1 MRFVI
6 HRLSLTLLRAYMST
20 ESNPISPP
28 PQSVGSQVSWLG
40 LHRKQNQFG
49 TYAGLTAVLL
59 GMVLLFSSLSSY
71 FFSAATFV
79 AIANEIPAL
88 LVMAVGMTF
97 VLIIAGIDLSVGS
110 VLALSAAA
118 TANAIL
124 QWHWGATAAASLGL
138 VVGLTC
144 GAITGW
150 ISVAWRLP
158 SFIVS
163 LGMLEAVRGA
173 AFVLTDSH
181 TQYVGAAISGLA
193 VPWIGG
199 VCSAFFIAVVLVV
212 LAQLILV
219 RTVFGRYVVGIGTNE
234 EAMRLAGIN
243 PNPIRVA
250 VFAATGLLAGFAGL
264 MQAARMEA
272 ADPNAGTGIELQVIA
287 AVVIGGTSLMGG
299 RGSVINTFFGVL
311 IIAVLEAGLAQVG
324 VSDPSKR
331 IITGAVI
338 VVAVIIDTL
347 RQRREAGARG

>member
-1 MRFVI
+1 
-6 HRLSLTLLRAYMST
+6 MST
-20 ESNPISPP
+20 
-28 PQSVGSQVSWLG
+28 PQKSSTHSQLGTYLG
-40 LHRKQNQFG
+40 LS
-49 TYAGLTAVLL
+49 AVLV
-59 GMVLLFSSLSSY
+59 GMVGLFSSLSQY
-71 FFSAATFV
+71 FFSAETFV

-124 QWHWGATAAASLGL
+124 LWHWGVLPAAVLGL
-138 VVGLTC
+138 LVGLLC
-144 GAITGW
+144 GAITGG
-150 ISVAWRLP
+150 IAVMWRLP

-163 LGMLEAVRGA
+163 LGMLEAVRGGA
-173 AFVLTDSH
+173 YVVTDSR
-181 TQYVGAAISGLA
+181 TQYVGDAISGLA
-193 VPWIGG
+193 APWVGG
-199 VCSAFFIAVVLVV
+199 VSSAFFIAVALVIVGQLVLTK
-212 LAQLILV
+212 
-219 RTVFGRYVVGIGTNE
+219 TVFGRYVVGIGTNE

-243 PNPIRVA
+243 PSPIRIA

-264 MQAARMEA
+264 MQSARLEA

-311 IIAVLEAGLAQVG
+311 IIAVLEAGLAQIG

-331 IITGAVI
+331 IITGCVI
-338 VVAVIIDTL
+338 VVAVIIDTV
-347 RQRREAGARG
+347 RQRRMLAR